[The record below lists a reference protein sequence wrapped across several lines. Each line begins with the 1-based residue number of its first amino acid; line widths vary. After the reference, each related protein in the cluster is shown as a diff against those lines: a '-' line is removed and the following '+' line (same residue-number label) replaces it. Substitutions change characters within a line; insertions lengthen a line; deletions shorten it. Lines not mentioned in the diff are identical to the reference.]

1 MRLRDAMIFTRMLC
15 GVICIISS
23 FVRNLPGVIILRA
36 IVFLLDHMN
45 FMSYLPVYST
55 YLVGPDYVSL
65 VSNVGI
71 WTCDMLGIMV
81 SAGVAYIFPDW
92 RHYNWLIGG
101 LMILQGIYFFVIPYT
116 FQAEYTK
123 GNV

>member
-1 MRLRDAMIFTRMLC
+1 
-15 GVICIISS
+15 
-23 FVRNLPGVIILRA
+23 
-36 IVFLLDHMN
+36 
-45 FMSYLPVYST
+45 
-55 YLVGPDYVSL
+55 
-65 VSNVGI
+65 
-71 WTCDMLGIMV
+71 MV